1 MCRNIFFSVIIMVC
15 FACKPEFRQKHH
27 VNDQAFRPNILWI
40 VAEDM
45 SDNWSCYG
53 ESTIQTPNIDQ
64 LASEGELFENAFV
77 TSPVCSP
84 CRSSLITGMYQT
96 TIGAHNHR
104 SQKIKG
110 KAGGNESYYNSFQL
124 PENVPFLPSL
134 FKEAGYY
141 TIIGGESKAAGAD
154 KPVPHNSGKTDYNF
168 EWENDLY
175 DHYDWQNR
183 LPGQPFFAQIQ
194 LRGGKYRDIGLE
206 NPVDPAQ
213 VKLPPYY
220 PDDEVLR
227 NDWAEYLNSI
237 LHLDRVVKDIM
248 NRLEAEKIADSTAV
262 FLFTDHG
269 ISHLRGKQFLYDDG
283 IKIPLIIKWPG
294 VTQPGIG
301 REHLVSHIDIAA
313 TSLYMASI
321 PVPEAM
327 QGQPLYGDNYQ
338 PGTYVFAARDRCD
351 ETVDLIRAVRTQRFK
366 YIHNFFPFKSHAEP
380 NQYKDRKIIIQHLRI
395 YIPISGL
402 NLKPP
407 SILNLSD
414 RQWNC
419 MTW

>member
-134 FKEAGYY
+134 LRKPGIIPLSAVNQRQQVQINLFP
-141 TIIGGESKAAGAD
+141 TIPV
-154 KPVPHNSGKTDYNF
+154 KPTITLNGRMTCMITMIGKTAC
-168 EWENDLY
+168 
-175 DHYDWQNR
+175 QANR
-183 LPGQPFFAQIQ
+183 SLP
-194 LRGGKYRDIGLE
+194 RY
-206 NPVDPAQ
+206 
-213 VKLPPYY
+213 
-220 PDDEVLR
+220 
-227 NDWAEYLNSI
+227 S
-237 LHLDRVVKDIM
+237 
-248 NRLEAEKIADSTAV
+248 
-262 FLFTDHG
+262 
-269 ISHLRGKQFLYDDG
+269 
-283 IKIPLIIKWPG
+283 
-294 VTQPGIG
+294 
-301 REHLVSHIDIAA
+301 
-313 TSLYMASI
+313 
-321 PVPEAM
+321 
-327 QGQPLYGDNYQ
+327 
-338 PGTYVFAARDRCD
+338 
-351 ETVDLIRAVRTQRFK
+351 
-366 YIHNFFPFKSHAEP
+366 
-380 NQYKDRKIIIQHLRI
+380 
-395 YIPISGL
+395 
-402 NLKPP
+402 
-407 SILNLSD
+407 
-414 RQWNC
+414 
-419 MTW
+419 